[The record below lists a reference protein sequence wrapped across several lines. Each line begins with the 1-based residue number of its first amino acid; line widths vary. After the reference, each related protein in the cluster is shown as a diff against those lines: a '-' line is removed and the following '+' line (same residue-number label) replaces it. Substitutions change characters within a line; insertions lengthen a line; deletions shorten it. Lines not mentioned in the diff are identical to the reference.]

1 MFVIDDVLITPP
13 LSDSIL
19 DGVTRDSLLA
29 LAADLNFKIE
39 ERPIS
44 TDELEKAFHNKTIT
58 EAFGVGTA
66 AVVAPIGVIGL
77 NDVDYHLPE
86 YSHENLMNKM
96 KSKLDRIRT
105 GEEND
110 VNGWNYIL

>member
-1 MFVIDDVLITPP
+1 M
-13 LSDSIL
+13 
-19 DGVTRDSLLA
+19 TRDSLLT
-29 LAADLNFKIE
+29 LAAAFGSKIE

-77 NDVDYHLPE
+77 NDVDHHLPE
-86 YSHENLMNKM
+86 YSHESLMNKL
-96 KSKLDRIRT
+96 KLKLDRIRI
-105 GEEND
+105 GEEED
-110 VNGWNYIL
+110 VYGWNYIL